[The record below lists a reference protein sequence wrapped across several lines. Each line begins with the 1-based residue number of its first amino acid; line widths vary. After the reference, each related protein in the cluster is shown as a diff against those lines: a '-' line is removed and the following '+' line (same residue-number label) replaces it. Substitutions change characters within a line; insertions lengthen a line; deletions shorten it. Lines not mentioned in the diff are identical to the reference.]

1 MKEQLKRYRKI
12 KAIEL
17 IIFLVMEVVFLFI
30 LISNKAMRSSIFM
43 DKSLF
48 ILCAIAYISIIFTF
62 ATLIYDFIKL
72 RNLSYKD

>member
-17 IIFLVMEVVFLFI
+17 IVFLIMEIVFLCI
-30 LISNKAMRSSIFM
+30 LISNKTMRSSIFM

-48 ILCAIAYISIIFTF
+48 ILCTIAYASIIFTF

-72 RNLSYKD
+72 RNLSYKE